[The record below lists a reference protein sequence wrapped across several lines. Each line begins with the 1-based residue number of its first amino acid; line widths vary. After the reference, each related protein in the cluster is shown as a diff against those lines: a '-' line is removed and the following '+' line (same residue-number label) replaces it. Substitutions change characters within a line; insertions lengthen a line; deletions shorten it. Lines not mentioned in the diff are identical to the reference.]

1 MNYIV
6 EPERK
11 IPAIEA
17 DVFVAGAGTAGCIA
31 AIAAA
36 RAGASVVL
44 VEKLPVP
51 GGTFCNGGIGINSYY
66 ANTED
71 PAKA

>member
-1 MNYIV
+1 MEFYV
-6 EPERK
+6 EKEKHTPVLT
-11 IPAIEA
+11 A

-36 RAGASVVL
+36 RAGSSVIL

-51 GGTFCNGGIGINSYY
+51 G
-66 ANTED
+66 
-71 PAKA
+71 